1 MSVTLYWLDT
11 IQSAD
16 RSSVGDKAFYLGLLS
31 QRGYPVVPGVVV
43 SSELFWQFL
52 EQMTW
57 QEPQF
62 SDLPHSFLYLDVHN
76 PRQLQTVAQQIQQ
89 AIQSTPLPDDLLTQ
103 LEAAVQTWQT
113 PAVMFRPSFALQA
126 GLDPTVSLSTTGL
139 LESHLGPPTREAIAA
154 ALKQTW
160 SELFRAKSL
169 LYWQQLGIQLPHIH
183 LAVLVQPLYPA
194 LASGTGQIRNE
205 QWDVAAVWGLGQSLV
220 RGESLPDYYRF
231 STDTGLQVLRKGQQ
245 TYAYHLAEASPPAAP
260 IPWLPDGDTGLQL
273 DLLDPSLRQQPV
285 LSSAQCN
292 ELGELLRSL
301 ITELGMALE
310 VEWIW
315 CSTSSSSPQFFL
327 TQVQPLITSSV
338 NAVSS
343 VPSQG
348 QPVASEHPV
357 ELSRSHLSEAVPPQ
371 VATSHTATSALH
383 GIAAS
388 PGTALAPAW
397 VLSNESPAD
406 LPPELPEP
414 VILVLPTFTP
424 DKLVWLEHAAGI
436 VTEQGGMT
444 SHGAILAREVGIPA
458 VIGVAQATQQLQSG
472 TMLWV
477 DGDRGEIQVVSSQTP
492 IAEATSALPKAA
504 PHPDYR
510 DHLNDLDHL
519 SRVSGKLRQR
529 PNATELLVTV
539 SRLQLAIKA
548 AALPIDG
555 IGLLRSEL
563 MLLHELGHRPLVD
576 WLRQSEPQEVSRLLA
591 QTVQEFAAALAP
603 RPVFYRSLD
612 LRSHEFAGSLG
623 ETVTEANPVLGMR
636 GTFSYQMQPAVFR
649 AELAAL
655 RQVQQQGYSNLCL
668 LLPFVRSVEE
678 FVFCRQQVE
687 QAGLM
692 QEPQFQ
698 LWIMAE
704 VPSVLLL
711 LPDYV
716 AAGVQGIAIGS
727 NDLTQLLL
735 GVDRDHPQLAAA
747 FTVQHP
753 AVLRAIEQLIQTART
768 CRIPCSFCGQ
778 LPQPAT
784 EFIDLLVR
792 WGIHAI
798 SVEPDAVAATNTAI
812 ARAERRLLLELARQ
826 RLRPS
831 AKPSAEE

>member
-11 IQSAD
+11 IQSAH
-16 RSSVGDKAFYLGLLS
+16 RSSVGDKAFYLGLLN

-43 SSELFWQFL
+43 ASELFWQFL

-62 SDLPHSFLYLDVHN
+62 TDLPHSFLYLDVHN

-113 PAVMFRPSFALQA
+113 SAVMFRPSFALRA

-139 LESHLGPPTREAIAA
+139 LESHLSPPTREAIAV

-194 LASGTGQIRNE
+194 LSAGTGQIRNG
-205 QWDVAAVWGLGQSLV
+205 QWDVSAVWGLGQSLV
-220 RGESLPDYYRF
+220 RGESLPDHYRF
-231 STDTGLQVLRKGQQ
+231 STDTGLQVLQKGQQ
-245 TYAYHLAEASPPAAP
+245 TYAYHLAEASPSAAP
-260 IPWLPDGDTGLQL
+260 IPWLPDRNTGLQL
-273 DLLDPSLRQQPV
+273 DLLDPALRQQPV

-292 ELGELLRSL
+292 ELGDLLRSL
-301 ITELGMALE
+301 IAELGMALE

-315 CSTSSSSPQFFL
+315 CSPSSTSPQFFL

-348 QPVASEHPV
+348 QLVASEHPV
-357 ELSRSHLSEAVPPQ
+357 ELPGSRPSEAVLPQ
-371 VATSHTATSALH
+371 KPHSATHTATSALQ

-397 VLSNESPAD
+397 VLSNETPAD
-406 LPPELPEP
+406 VPPELPEP

-424 DKLVWLEHAAGI
+424 DKLVWLEHVAGI

-458 VIGVAQATQQLQSG
+458 VIGVAQATQRLQSG
-472 TMLWV
+472 AMLWV
-477 DGDRGEIQVVSSQTP
+477 DGDRGEIQVVSSHTP
-492 IAEATSALPKAA
+492 IAEATSALPKPA
-504 PHPDYR
+504 PHL
-510 DHLNDLDHL
+510 DHDHLDHL
-519 SRVSGKLRQR
+519 SRFSGKLRQR

-539 SRLQLAIKA
+539 SRLQSAIQA

-591 QTVQEFAAALAP
+591 QTVQEFTAALAP

-623 ETVTEANPVLGMR
+623 EAVTEANPVLGMR

-655 RQVQQQGYSNLCL
+655 RQVQQQGYPNLRL

-687 QAGLM
+687 QAGLT

-735 GVDRDHPQLAAA
+735 GVDRDHPQLATA

-784 EFIDLLVR
+784 EFIYCLVR
-792 WGIHAI
+792 WGISAI
-798 SVEPDAVAATNTAI
+798 SVELDAVTTTDTAI

-826 RLRPS
+826 RLRQS
-831 AKPSAEE
+831 ADPLAGE